1 MPRVVTVT
9 LNPALDLTVEIDE
22 LVAYRKL
29 RGQLVALDPG
39 GGGVNVARV
48 LRRFDTAVVAV
59 APFGGISGQSLLAE
73 LEREGVSVR
82 AVAADA
88 VTRRSVTLWVTST
101 REHFRILV
109 EGDPLEERAWRACL
123 DAVAQLGRPDFVVL
137 SGALPPAA
145 PAAAVVTAFSDAA
158 RSLGS
163 QFVCDTSGPALAAAV
178 AAGADL
184 VKPSR
189 GELRD
194 LVAPGVPREDFDYRE
209 GARQAIA
216 LGVRAVVVSLGA
228 DGAFLAAADGTE
240 AEFRS
245 PPIDVLSSV
254 GAGDSMVAGILLGR
268 LRGRS
273 LPAAVRLGV
282 AAGAATCMQHGTEVC
297 MPADVERLDAELAR
311 DGY

>member
-1 MPRVVTVT
+1 MPNVVTVT
-9 LNPALDLTVEIDE
+9 LNPALDLTVEVDE

-29 RGQLVALDPG
+29 RGRLVALDPG

-48 LRRFDTAVVAV
+48 LRRFDTPAVAV
-59 APFGGISGQSLLAE
+59 APLGGTSGQALLDE

-88 VTRRSVTLWVTST
+88 VTRRSLTLWVSGT

-109 EGDPLEERAWRACL
+109 EGDPLAEQAWRDCL
-123 DAVAQLGRPDFVVL
+123 DAVGELGRPDFVVL
-137 SGALPPAA
+137 SGGLPPGV
-145 PAAAVVTAFSDAA
+145 PAAVVTAFAECA

-163 QFVCDTSGPALAAAV
+163 RFVCDTSGPALAAAV

-184 VKPSR
+184 VKPSVR
-189 GELRD
+189 ELRARVD
-194 LVAPGVPREDFDYRE
+194 PGVSLGDFDYRE
-209 GARQAIA
+209 GARRALA
-216 LGVRAVVVSLGA
+216 LGVRAIVVSLGG
-228 DGAFLAAADGTE
+228 DGAFLAAVDGTE

-245 PPIDVLSSV
+245 PPVEVLSSV
-254 GAGDSMVAGILLGR
+254 GAGDSMVAGILLGL

-282 AAGAATCMQHGTEVC
+282 AAGTATCMQHGTEVC
-297 MPADVERLDAELAR
+297 APDDVERLDAELTR
-311 DGY
+311 QGY

>member
-1 MPRVVTVT
+1 MPKVVTVT
-9 LNPALDLTVEIDE
+9 LNPALDLTVEVEE

-29 RGQLVALDPG
+29 RGRLVALDPG

-48 LRRFDTAVVAV
+48 LRRFDMPVVAV
-59 APFGGISGQSLLAE
+59 APLGGISGQGLLAE

-82 AVAADA
+82 AVAADVA
-88 VTRRSVTLWVTST
+88 TRRSVTLWVSAT

-109 EGDPLEERAWRACL
+109 EGDPLAEQAWRACL
-123 DAVAQLGRPDFVVL
+123 DAVGELDRPDFVVL
-137 SGALPPAA
+137 SGALPPAV
-145 PAAAVVTAFSDAA
+145 PAAVVTAFAEGA

-163 QFVCDTSGPALAAAV
+163 RFVCDTSGPALAAAV

-184 VKPSR
+184 VKPSVR
-189 GELRD
+189 ELRD
-194 LVAPGVPREDFDYRE
+194 LVAAGESLRDFDYHE
-209 GARQAIA
+209 GARRAVA

-228 DGAFLAAADGTE
+228 DGAFLAAVDGTE

-245 PPIDVLSSV
+245 PPVEVLSSV
-254 GAGDSMVAGILLGR
+254 GAGDSMVAGILLGL

-282 AAGAATCMQHGTEVC
+282 AAGTATCMKHGTEVC
-297 MPADVERLDAELAR
+297 APDDVERLDAELAR
-311 DGY
+311 QGY